1 MRETARSRLL
11 DRNKM
16 RALLSEAAVKAVA
29 EFNVAAG
36 DPQTWE
42 KNTKSFLLVAAAESD
57 DAKAQALNHY
67 PAEGLSGKWK
77 GNGGW
82 RALVAQGTD
91 IHKPEVIELVSELV
105 SATLE
110 LAKQGTADPRE
121 AALVAQL
128 YLPTDGDS
136 RQRERALE
144 EKKRACSESERAG
157 GICGRER
164 RRVRTCDEDR
174 QRNEG
179 ESNGDNRIIT
189 RDMQRRPH
197 LASRDNA

>member
-1 MRETARSRLL
+1 M
-11 DRNKM
+11 
-16 RALLSEAAVKAVA
+16 SEAAVKAVA

-136 RQRERALE
+136 RQRKARSRG
-144 EKKRACSESERAG
+144 KKASLQRKRKSWWNM
-157 GICGRER
+157 
-164 RRVRTCDEDR
+164 R
-174 QRNEG
+174 QGKET
-179 ESNGDNRIIT
+179 SA
-189 RDMQRRPH
+189 H
-197 LASRDNA
+197 LR